1 MKQKIISLFESFS
14 EKFASISQRTKF
26 LVLFIIFLLLNSLFI
41 GFYYLSPSEVFEV
54 GKPAPATVISPR
66 NLNFIDTQ
74 ATKER
79 KENARKSVQTVYTLD
94 PAVEAASQN
103 KLNRFF
109 EIIESTRGKEDVD
122 LNKVFAEI
130 KKLGFQYLNQ
140 NELKFLLV
148 LDTQSYN
155 EFKSSVQSTVKTLF
169 AIRIKPDEKDIALN
183 KARDI
188 LNASGLSTKET
199 EVGMKILSSVI
210 LPNYLP
216 DVARTEEA
224 RKAAEEKVHEVVI
237 TRQKGEVIVREGE
250 LVTRES
256 ALVLKKL
263 GYGRKGVDYFR
274 FLAILSLTAAIQIL
288 MYLYLLFFE
297 SGTKNFYLKA
307 SLVFTILF
315 IYNALA
321 RSFIGTSYQYLIPM
335 AFVVVSS
342 IFLLPVR
349 ISAGLLLS
357 AILMTSLYPESS
369 LPLILTLSL
378 PSFVAIFLLESVEQQ
393 SHIIRSG
400 ALLGLITVATSS
412 VLSFLFRN
420 DFNTALKVVV
430 ENSLGSFLSVVLS
443 LGLLPFFESVFHATS
458 PLRLVELSSP
468 SQPLLKEL
476 MMKAPGTYNHSV
488 MTANLAEAA
497 AHAVGANPLLT
508 RVASYFHDIG
518 KIKRPVFFVENQI
531 GIKNPHD
538 ETNPSLSKIIISSH
552 VRDGIE
558 IARKHGLPDEIIDII
573 AEHHGTTLMYPI
585 YKKAL
590 EEGNGDVE
598 ESAFRY
604 QYRKP
609 RTKEAAIVMLADSVE
624 AASRTVTKKTPEKL
638 EKLINNII
646 KERLNDGQLDEA
658 PITLSDLMKISRAF
672 TNVLSGLYHE
682 RIEYPNYVEFKKQTN
697 GNSQQRFRGT

>member
-1 MKQKIISLFESFS
+1 MKQKIVLWFENFLQ
-14 EKFASISQRTKF
+14 KFASISHRTKF
-26 LVLFIIFLLLNSLFI
+26 FVLFTIYLLLNSLFI
-41 GFYYLSPSEVFEV
+41 GFYYLSPSKVFEV
-54 GKPAPATVISPR
+54 GKPAPATVVSPR
-66 NLNFIDTQ
+66 NLSFVDTQ

-109 EIIESTRGKEDVD
+109 EIIESRRVNKEID
-122 LNKVFAEI
+122 LNKVFNEI
-130 KKLGFQYLNQ
+130 KNLGFQNLSE
-140 NELKFLLV
+140 NELKFLIF
-148 LDTQSYN
+148 LDERSYN
-155 EFKSSVQSTVKTLF
+155 EFKSSVQNTTRTLF
-169 AIRIKPDEKDIALN
+169 AIRIKPDEKDIALK

-199 EVGMKILSSVI
+199 EIGMKILSNII

-216 DVARTEEA
+216 DVAKTEEA
-224 RKAAEEKVHEVVI
+224 RKAAEDKVQEVII

-256 ALVLKKL
+256 ALVLEKL

-274 FLAILSLTAAIQIL
+274 FLAILSLTAVIQIL
-288 MYLYLLFFE
+288 MYLYVFFFE

-342 IFLLPVR
+342 IFLLPAR

-357 AILMTSLYPESS
+357 AILLTSLYPEAS

-400 ALLGLITVATSS
+400 ALLGLITVITSS
-412 VLSFLFRN
+412 ILSFLFRN
-420 DFNTALKVVV
+420 DFNTALKIVV

-458 PLRLVELSSP
+458 PIRLVELSSP
-468 SQPLLKEL
+468 NQPLLKEL

-497 AHAVGANPLLT
+497 AHAVGANPLLA

-558 IARKHGLPDEIIDII
+558 IAKKHGLPDEIIDII
-573 AEHHGTTLMYPI
+573 AEHHGTTLIYPI

-590 EEGNGDVE
+590 EGANGEVE

-609 RTKEAAIVMLADSVE
+609 KTKEAAIVMLADSVE
-624 AASRTVTKKTPEKL
+624 AASRTVTRKTPEKL

-682 RIEYPNYVEFKKQTN
+682 RIEYPSYVEFKKQTN
-697 GNSQQRFRGT
+697 GSSQQRFKGT